1 MPETTGRPQRCAGHA
16 IRRFGLESR
25 RNPRNGSHTL
35 TPLETWSLCALI
47 VIWTTMLGLLPALIN
62 IGELDPQNVF
72 DQTTRFTRWLWS
84 WPRLKWIILLSG
96 VLGAAFSLDHFVV

>member
-1 MPETTGRPQRCAGHA
+1 
-16 IRRFGLESR
+16 
-25 RNPRNGSHTL
+25 
-35 TPLETWSLCALI
+35 
-47 VIWTTMLGLLPALIN
+47 MLGLLPALIN